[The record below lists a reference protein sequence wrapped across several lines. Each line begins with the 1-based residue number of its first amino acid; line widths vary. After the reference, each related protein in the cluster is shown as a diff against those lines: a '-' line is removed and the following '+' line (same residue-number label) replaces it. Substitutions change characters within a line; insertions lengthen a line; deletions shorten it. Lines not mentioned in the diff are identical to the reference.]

1 MPMTRVGAE
10 MVVSMVVLT
19 GIILGIMGIISV
31 DVLVAVSVCVTRRV
45 CIGAV
50 GLAAVELSLLPGQH
64 SVSWGS

>member
-31 DVLVAVSVCVTRRV
+31 DVLVAVSVCVTR
-45 CIGAV
+45 
-50 GLAAVELSLLPGQH
+50 
-64 SVSWGS
+64 